1 MDVHNRDTINEMVK
15 LEVGSI
21 NDFDWLS
28 QLRYVESMCDFM
40 VAFLKNI
47 WILNK
52 TQFSPCIY
60 EIVDTIGTLM
70 ESLLSQVSCG
80 IFCHYYYHY

>member
-1 MDVHNRDTINEMVK
+1 MHNRDTINEMVK

-40 VAFLKNI
+40 VTFLKNI
-47 WILNK
+47 RILNK

-70 ESLLSQVSCG
+70 ESLLSQVSGG
-80 IFCHYYYHY
+80 IFFHYYYHY